1 LRFDR
6 GVILEA
12 LCEHER
18 PVQISWRV
26 AGLHYLKLAYAC
38 SGESVV
44 KTRADNP
51 YWQRSIGETDF

>member
-1 LRFDR
+1 M
-6 GVILEA
+6 
-12 LCEHER
+12 
-18 PVQISWRV
+18 QISWRV